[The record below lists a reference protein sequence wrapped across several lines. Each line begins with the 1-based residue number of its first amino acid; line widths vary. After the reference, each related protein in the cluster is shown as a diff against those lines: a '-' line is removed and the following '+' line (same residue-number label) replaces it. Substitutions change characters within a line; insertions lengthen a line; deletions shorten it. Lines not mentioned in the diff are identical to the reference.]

1 MKSIVAIAAL
11 AMLCLSGCTVFNAKV
26 APEVAKGVNRYCLEP
41 LAERQLIRSQVNGMI
56 TPNTIKVTCAGD
68 PE

>member
-1 MKSIVAIAAL
+1 MKSVIAIAAFAVL
-11 AMLCLSGCTVFNAKV
+11 SLSGCTVFNAKV
-26 APEVAKGVNRYCLEP
+26 APQVAKGVNRYCLEP
-41 LAERQLIRSQVNGMI
+41 LSERQLIRSQVNGMI

>member
-1 MKSIVAIAAL
+1 MKSIVALTL
-11 AMLCLSGCTVFNAKV
+11 AVLCLSGCTVFNAKV

-41 LAERQLIRSQVNGMI
+41 LSERQLIRSQVNGMI